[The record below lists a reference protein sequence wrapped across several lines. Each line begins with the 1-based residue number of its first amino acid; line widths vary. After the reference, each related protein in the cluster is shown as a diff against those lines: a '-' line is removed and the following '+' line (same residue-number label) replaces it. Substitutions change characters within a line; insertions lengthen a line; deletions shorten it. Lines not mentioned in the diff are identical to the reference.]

1 MGNNQQPTKTKPID
15 ICIIGGGF
23 GGLYTALYFS
33 RFSGVRSGKYRVTLI
48 EPNDRFLFSPLL
60 YELIT
65 GELERWEIAPSYQ
78 KLLAG
83 TRVAFRQ
90 QRAIDV
96 DFSNRYV
103 TVDEGDRLTY
113 DYLVFAVGRQ
123 NYWAD
128 IPGAQ
133 TYALP
138 FRTLADAERLM
149 ARLELLEASNR
160 ERLRLAVIGGGA
172 SGVELA
178 CKLADRLG
186 KRGEVCLLD
195 RGGEILKNMPVGA
208 RKAALRAL
216 NSRRVRL
223 EYFIEVKA
231 INADELTLVRDGNV
245 FVEPIDLVL
254 WTAGTQVRDWID
266 RLPYQKTDGAK
277 LPIRPSLQSVDF
289 PEVLILGDM
298 AEIRNGSKAPP
309 ATAQVAYQQ
318 ASCAAKNLKAMAR
331 GRRLRSFRYLHLGDM
346 LTLGKGAAVVSSFFL
361 NLEGK
366 VAAIA
371 RRFIYIQRLP
381 TLRHR
386 LQVLRHLLTKN
397 FGF

>member
-1 MGNNQQPTKTKPID
+1 MGNNQQPNKTKPIHV
-15 ICIIGGGF
+15 CIIGGGF

-33 RFSGVRSGKYRVTLI
+33 RFSWVRSGACRVTLI

-65 GELERWEIAPSYQ
+65 GELKHWEIAPSYQ

-83 TRVAFRQ
+83 RRVTFRQ
-90 QRAIDV
+90 QKAIEV
-96 DFSNRYV
+96 DLSNRQV
-103 TVDEGDRLTY
+103 TLDDGDRLIY
-113 DYLVFAVGRQ
+113 DYLVFAVGTQ
-123 NYWAD
+123 NFWAD

-138 FRTLADAERLM
+138 FRTLADADRLM

-160 ERLRLAVIGGGA
+160 ERLRLAIIGGGA

-178 CKLADRLG
+178 CKLADRLS

-216 NSRRVRL
+216 KARRVRL

-231 INADELTLVRDGNV
+231 ISADAITLVREDNV
-245 FVEPIDLVL
+245 AVESIDLVL
-254 WTAGTQVRDWID
+254 WTAGTQVRDWVD
-266 RLPYQKTDGAK
+266 RLPCQKTDGGK
-277 LPIRPSLQSVDF
+277 LPTHPSLQSVDY
-289 PEVLILGDM
+289 PEVLVLGDM
-298 AEIRNGSKAPP
+298 AEIRNGSKPPP

-318 ASCAAKNLKAMAR
+318 ASCAAKNLKAMVQ
-331 GRRLRSFRYLHLGDM
+331 GKRLRSFRYLHLGDM

-371 RRFIYIQRLP
+371 RRLIYIQRLP

-386 LQVLRHLLTKN
+386 LQVLKHLLTKK
-397 FGF
+397 F

>member
-1 MGNNQQPTKTKPID
+1 MVNDRHQNKTDPIHV
-15 ICIIGGGF
+15 CIIGGGF

-33 RFSGVRSGKYRVTLI
+33 RFSWVRSGKCRVTLI

-83 TRVAFRQ
+83 TQVVFRQ
-90 QRAIDV
+90 QKAIDV
-96 DFSNRYV
+96 DLTQREVIIDN
-103 TVDEGDRLTY
+103 GDRLIY
-113 DYLVFAVGRQ
+113 DRLVFSVGTQ
-123 NYWAD
+123 NFWAD

-138 FRTLADAERLM
+138 FRTLADADRLM

-178 CKLADRLG
+178 CKLSDRLG

-216 NSRRVRL
+216 KARRVRL
-223 EYFIEVKA
+223 EYFVEVKA
-231 INADELTLVRDGNV
+231 ISADAITLVRDGNV
-245 FVEPIDLVL
+245 CVEPIDLVL

-266 RLPYQKTDGAK
+266 RLPYQKTDRGK
-277 LPIRPSLQSVDF
+277 FPTRPSLQSVDF
-289 PEVLILGDM
+289 PEVLVLGDM
-298 AEIRNGSKAPP
+298 AEIRNGSKPPP

-318 ASCAAKNLKAMAR
+318 ASCAAKNLKAMVQ
-331 GRRLRSFRYLHLGDM
+331 GKRLRSFRYLHLGDM
-346 LTLGKGAAVVSSFFL
+346 LTLGKGSAVVSSFFL

-371 RRFIYIQRLP
+371 RRLIYIQRLP

-386 LQVLRHLLTKN
+386 LQVLKHLLTKKV
-397 FGF
+397 